1 MRSLFLFLFLSS
13 LVAFSQSKKVLINS
27 SSTKKYVNFLS
38 LDKIAGEV
46 ITFTGINV
54 KNNTQDWYEKY
65 IFLNDSEVLQVV
77 KSQLWFEYD
86 KREVLSYIIIK
97 SSYRKENNKVV
108 IDQPAIQLR
117 ISNDKAE
124 VESSGGKTLVLTV
137 SDNKQQFELFTYY
150 LSSESD
156 GRIQFSNKSRYLTK
170 SLSKLSNVY
179 LIGPYPSD
187 YNPYV
192 GKIISNNKY
201 EIIKEVINLG
211 VWSLLNIPHIE
222 NIGNLN
228 INEELQIYERV
239 KEIEKRY
246 PTRTNN
252 KYNAYQRNN
261 SNKDKNLAPYKKRYE
276 GVTKPEPPPEEV
288 NGKRSSET
296 VRGESEAYEPPVDPD
311 AKGAEPEEPPH
322 PAEEEIFTAV
332 EQSAEFP
339 GGPGAFGQFLQ
350 RNLRYPSAALRANVG
365 GKVYVQ
371 FIVNKDGTIQ
381 DIQILKSVG
390 FGCDEEAIRLIKS
403 VPRWTPGKQSGRAVR
418 SRFTQPITFVL
429 PEEITLENQ
438 PRNKSE
444 VTSFNDLNSDSIK
457 SDPLNKTDD
466 LKISPFLKLQ
476 NIRRGLKIIE

>member
-13 LVAFSQSKKVLINS
+13 LVAFSQGKKVIINS
-27 SSTKKYVNFLS
+27 STTKKNVNFLS

-54 KNNTQDWYEKY
+54 KNNTQDWYEKH

-77 KSQLWFEYD
+77 KSQLWSGFY
-86 KREVLSYIIIK
+86 KRETLSYIITK
-97 SSYRKENNKVV
+97 YNYRKENNKIV

-124 VESSGGKTLVLTV
+124 VDSSESKTLVLTV

-179 LIGPYPSD
+179 LIDPYPSD
-187 YNPYV
+187 YNQYV

-201 EIIKEVINLG
+201 EIVKEVINLG
-211 VWSLLNIPHIE
+211 FWSLLNIPHIE

-228 INEELQIYERV
+228 INEEIQKYERV
-239 KEIEKRY
+239 KEIEKKF

-252 KYNAYQRNN
+252 KNTSQRKNNANR
-261 SNKDKNLAPYKKRYE
+261 DKTLPPYLKRDV

-288 NGKRSSET
+288 KGMRSSER
-296 VRGESEAYEPPVDPD
+296 VKGKSELYEPPVDPD
-311 AKGAEPEEPPH
+311 ERGSDPKEPPH

-332 EQSAEFP
+332 EQNAEFP
-339 GGPGAFGQFLQ
+339 GGPRAFSQFIQ
-350 RNLRYPSAALRANVG
+350 RNLRYPSAAVRANVG

-371 FIVNKDGTIQ
+371 FVVNKDGTIQ
-381 DIQILKSVG
+381 DIKVLKSVG

-438 PRNKSE
+438 PINKTE
-444 VTSFNDLNSDSIK
+444 VTSFNDLNNDSIK
-457 SDPLNKTDD
+457 SDQLKKTDD